1 MKSAELRQAFLDY
14 FASQGHAKVPSSS
27 LVPHNDPTLLFTN
40 AGMNQFK
47 DVFLGRES
55 RDYTRATSTHT
66 ALGAD
71 TTKTPAAVPRVPLFP
86 TATRPPDGRVE
97 LGVGHRDAIERGRR
111 IDARRTTCG
120 YQPLVVQLN
129 KIWIRG
135 KRI

>member
-55 RDYTRATSTHT
+55 RDYTRARILIIFKEAFNKCKQGKPTTLRKLWCASRTLPQFSTLRWLPCCRRY
-66 ALGAD
+66 AS
-71 TTKTPAAVPRVPLFP
+71 
-86 TATRPPDGRVE
+86 
-97 LGVGHRDAIERGRR
+97 GV
-111 IDARRTTCG
+111 
-120 YQPLVVQLN
+120 VKLN
-129 KIWIRG
+129 DV
-135 KRI
+135 

>member
-55 RDYTRATSTHT
+55 R
-66 ALGAD
+66 
-71 TTKTPAAVPRVPLFP
+71 
-86 TATRPPDGRVE
+86 
-97 LGVGHRDAIERGRR
+97 
-111 IDARRTTCG
+111 
-120 YQPLVVQLN
+120 
-129 KIWIRG
+129 
-135 KRI
+135 